1 MTKADL
7 TENQAATHEQHY
19 RTLLTILPSNCP
31 DRDDLASTG
40 AWHAVLGYNPS
51 LIGKVMGRGRD
62 WVRRRLAWLKRIME
76 PYSERG

>member
-31 DRDDLASTG
+31 DRDDLATAG
-40 AWHAVLGYNPS
+40 AWMAVLGYNPTR
-51 LIGKVMGRGRD
+51 IAGAMGRGRD